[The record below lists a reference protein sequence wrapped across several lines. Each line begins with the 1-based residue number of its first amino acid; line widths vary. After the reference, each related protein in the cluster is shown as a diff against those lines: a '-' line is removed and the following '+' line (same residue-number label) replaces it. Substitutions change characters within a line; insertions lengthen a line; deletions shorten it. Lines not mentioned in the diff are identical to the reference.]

1 MSSNLKEKLN
11 FLDDLEKL
19 FKSYKGEDKKK
30 FSQVYLKFNEH
41 IQELLLQDIQEEN
54 KEYIKLIK
62 QLDILNQDLSSVQ
75 KDIKKINHLILS
87 LNKSIELIGGLI

>member
-1 MSSNLKEKLN
+1 MSYNLKEKLN

-19 FKSYKGEDKKK
+19 FKSYKGEEKKK

-41 IQELLLQDIQEEN
+41 VQELLLQDIEEDN
-54 KEYIKLIK
+54 KEYVKLIK
-62 QLDILNQDLSSVQ
+62 QLDTLNQDLNSAQ